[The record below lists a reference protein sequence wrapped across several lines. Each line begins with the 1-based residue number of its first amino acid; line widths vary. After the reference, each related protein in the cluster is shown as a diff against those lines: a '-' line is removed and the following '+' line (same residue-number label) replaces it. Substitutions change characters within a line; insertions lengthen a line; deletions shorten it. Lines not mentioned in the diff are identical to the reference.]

1 MVFLITC
8 IILLLIT
15 SMYVLT
21 VVGIKNY
28 ENSYFNCVFYSNENV
43 RPMTYRYI
51 VTAIAGLSIKID

>member
-1 MVFLITC
+1 
-8 IILLLIT
+8 
-15 SMYVLT
+15 MYVLT